1 MIPHARGTTLEANAK
16 KSGRAKSECDLV
28 HGQYPKATRT
38 NHELIQRSTY
48 HICRIGVPV
57 FEGRINKEEQA
68 ALDVVDRI
76 VRYGGGVSPF
86 ASTGPENLTKSQ
98 ILDLLRKAKERLD
111 ADYLDAVSVAQGR
124 YR

>member
-1 MIPHARGTTLEANAK
+1 MTTPMKQAVFPPYKGPEK
-16 KSGRAKSECDLV
+16 EP
-28 HGQYPKATRT
+28 PK
-38 NHELIQRSTY
+38 
-48 HICRIGVPV
+48 G
-57 FEGRINKEEQA
+57 EQA